1 MRIRIKILEKVFE
14 FFSDEKEPNDMYMRG
29 QFESKWDNIKGNDW
43 FFGLYTFL
51 KVLKKENKNLLDLGK
66 YHYIFLKDTL
76 FTFFHFRNV
85 LLNRNT
91 YKKDFNEL
99 NEKVEFVLIEIH
111 EVLYNILSY
120 EDFLKK
126 IEVDEDEE
134 DKISLCDKKLR
145 KIISEL
151 IYYYNQQL

>member
-1 MRIRIKILEKVFE
+1 MK
-14 FFSDEKEPNDMYMRG
+14 
-29 QFESKWDNIKGNDW
+29 
-43 FFGLYTFL
+43 
-51 KVLKKENKNLLDLGK
+51 
-66 YHYIFLKDTL
+66 
-76 FTFFHFRNV
+76 
-85 LLNRNT
+85 
-91 YKKDFNEL
+91 
-99 NEKVEFVLIEIH
+99 EIH

-151 IYYYNQQL
+151 IYYYNQQLYDQMNNIKNTKFEFNFNFEQFKNILTNILSIGYIQTKININKFKNTLVYLFENNIDNFFSLLTTIYDFFGRFYDYSKNLLPLLLKKKFRRN